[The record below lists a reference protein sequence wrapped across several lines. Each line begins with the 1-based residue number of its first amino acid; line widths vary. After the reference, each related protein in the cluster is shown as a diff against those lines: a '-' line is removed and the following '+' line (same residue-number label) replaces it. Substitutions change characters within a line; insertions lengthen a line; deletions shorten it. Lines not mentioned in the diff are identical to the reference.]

1 MERLTRRDKVDGNEF
16 VRINKGTPDFIAYEK
31 LAEYEDFEEIFRLKM
46 TDYICEVLKDKEEF
60 AKWLDRNKKTAKKCD
75 EYVGAEEQGEL
86 LKLPCAVGDYAL
98 FSGGTIIPVIYITL
112 SANGHITVGCQNGI
126 RVSVDS
132 MWGNSG
138 SSCKGFFRT
147 EEEAGAAWEELRK
160 RQEAYN

>member
-1 MERLTRRDKVDGNEF
+1 MERRMERLTRRDKVDGNEF

-86 LKLPCAVGDYAL
+86 LKLPCAVGDYACVK
-98 FSGGTIIPVIYITL
+98 I
-112 SANGHITVGCQNGI
+112 
-126 RVSVDS
+126 
-132 MWGNSG
+132 
-138 SSCKGFFRT
+138 
-147 EEEAGAAWEELRK
+147 
-160 RQEAYN
+160 